1 MAYGAK
7 FHFPQCL
14 GDRARAIMFAGQD
27 IVEFR
32 WLGGHFTGHVFDPAQ
47 AANTWEPNSNTRG
60 IVITTTGG
68 GRSENLTF
76 RDVISK
82 DVAGAVITVQGTV
95 AQGNDRD
102 VMNVARNVSIDNC
115 VLIRSG
121 KFMWDYGYLWQITV
135 WPEDY
140 TETERAMAAKYF
152 RNDLIRGPVKMKSGE
167 DRVHLA
173 SRSHCL

>member
-1 MAYGAK
+1 
-7 FHFPQCL
+7 
-14 GDRARAIMFAGQD
+14 MFAGQD
-27 IVEFR
+27 IVDFR

-47 AANTWEPNSNTRG
+47 AANTWEPNSHTRG

-76 RDVISK
+76 RDVTSK

-102 VMNVARNVSIDNC
+102 VMNFARNVSIDNG

-121 KFMWDYGYLWQITV
+121 KFM
-135 WPEDY
+135 
-140 TETERAMAAKYF
+140 
-152 RNDLIRGPVKMKSGE
+152 
-167 DRVHLA
+167 
-173 SRSHCL
+173 